1 MINIRDFLFYIVSY
15 NILQEYKK
23 GEFVMSGNERREKII
38 EILKSSSK
46 PVSGS
51 YLSKILDVSRQ
62 LIVSDVALIRAT
74 GINIVS
80 TPKGYILNEE
90 VCESSLVKT
99 IACKHSKE
107 FIEDE
112 LNIIV
117 DEGATVLNVIVEH
130 SVYGQLTGNLH
141 VSSRRDIREFMKK
154 LGEDATNPLSQLTD
168 GVHLHTIKCEN
179 EEVLD
184 CVIKALKEKDYL
196 L

>member
-1 MINIRDFLFYIVSY
+1 
-15 NILQEYKK
+15 
-23 GEFVMSGNERREKII
+23 MSGSERREKIV
-38 EILKSSSK
+38 EILKSLTK

-62 LIVSDVALIRAT
+62 VIVSDVALIRAS
-74 GINIVS
+74 GINIIS

-90 VCESSLVKT
+90 KCENKLIKT

-107 FIEDE
+107 WIEDE
-112 LNIIV
+112 LNAIV

-141 VSSRRDIREFMKK
+141 LSSRRDIREFIKK
-154 LGEDATNPLSQLTD
+154 LEKDTVNPLSQLTD
-168 GVHLHTIKCEN
+168 GVHLHTIKCDK
-179 EEVLD
+179 EEVLEN
-184 CVIKALKEKDYL
+184 VIRSLKEKGYL